1 MAIIAISEQFITLT
15 LLKVGNLC
23 SDVLSLY
30 IHGRPLRFASEL
42 IPLTAWIFI
51 MKIHAHSKVAPLSGH
66 VSAYSYLCY
75 S

>member
-15 LLKVGNLC
+15 LLKVGDLC

-30 IHGRPLRFASEL
+30 IHGRPLSLRFRVD
-42 IPLTAWIFI
+42 PTR
-51 MKIHAHSKVAPLSGH
+51 SKVAPLSGR